1 MKLRWE
7 KRTFQSKNS
16 PAFTL
21 VETELALAVAGLGIL
36 LLAGVIWFCHLTVA
50 DEHAVERFQYAKF
63 LSEIYSDQLDLRGQ
77 FYHIEANKQDYI
89 AYYSSKTKKKYALEY
104 YWKRDALVM
113 VSCSSEAGKMPL
125 LYKVTQMK
133 QTINHGYQRIKLEMD
148 DGQIFEEEIVV
159 PTKKVGNRLG

>member
-1 MKLRWE
+1 M
-7 KRTFQSKNS
+7 
-16 PAFTL
+16 
-21 VETELALAVAGLGIL
+21 
-36 LLAGVIWFCHLTVA
+36 
-50 DEHAVERFQYAKF
+50 
-63 LSEIYSDQLDLRGQ
+63 SEIYSDQLDLRGQ

-159 PTKKVGNRLG
+159 PTKRWGIDWGKKDKFRYFTDDGVNFYGGFDGNFLCSSRVI